1 MMNEQTGLLS
11 KSTDAGNASRR
22 VGPSIGIWTVV
33 GSFVA
38 GVVLAVAGMT
48 TLAPSPESL
57 TIPLLGKK
65 HHHHHHKKEEAPP
78 LHFFPKANPDFVSK
92 LPLMEDRTNSF
103 LDDLQ
108 TSLDE
113 TKPITS
119 GFYRQ
124 EAGEELVYEYTYHEM
139 KFIVAGEFHIHDNQ
153 GNSVVATAGDVF
165 YFPKGSVITFSSPSF
180 GLGFFVGQR
189 AHGEA

>member
-1 MMNEQTGLLS
+1 M
-11 KSTDAGNASRR
+11 
-22 VGPSIGIWTVV
+22 
-33 GSFVA
+33 
-38 GVVLAVAGMT
+38 AVAVMT
-48 TLAPSPESL
+48 MMSQPSPTSV
-57 TIPLLGKK
+57 TVPLLGRK
-65 HHHHHHKKEEAPP
+65 HHDHHHLEAPP
-78 LHFFPKANPDFVSK
+78 LHFFPKANPDFVDE
-92 LPLMEDRTNSF
+92 LPLMENRTNSF

-108 TSLDE
+108 TSLDKK
-113 TKPITS
+113 KPITS

-139 KFIVAGEFHIHDNQ
+139 KYIVAGEFHIHDNQ